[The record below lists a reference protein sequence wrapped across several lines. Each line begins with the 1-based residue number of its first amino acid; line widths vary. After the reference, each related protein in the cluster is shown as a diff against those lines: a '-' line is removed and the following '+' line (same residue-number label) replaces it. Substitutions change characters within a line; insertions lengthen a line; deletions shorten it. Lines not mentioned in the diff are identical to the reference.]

1 MTDTVDVNRTAST
14 SEGDGKA
21 IIQITAIARSSRTV
35 GAPVAGRPT
44 TTVSREFQIYG
55 GLKEGSPSIK
65 LDRLLRKF
73 IPDIP
78 ETDDA
83 LEITTLNFSAD
94 TANKIYTFEGE
105 VLNLWTVDLGGVTEF
120 KIASLYLF
128 LQRIGRDFGVT
139 ISGSVVFL
147 QQTFLLFA
155 ERQVGARFWRFSAAL
170 DAAKELTLSE
180 IVNEVAGSSVNLE
193 ESELTR
199 SLSGFKVSEL
209 GFTLDT
215 GPSKRFEFRGA
226 FEWVIEFSTGEK
238 LAIAARLELES
249 FLPPA
254 LPGSG
259 QPGGQLGGQP
269 GNPPA
274 RVKRQYIGEIGGSVS
289 FEALDADFLKNLS
302 MAAVYRFSPEEK
314 LLTFRLIINEIELFA
329 QFRKKTPLGLPP
341 EQTLVIG
348 FGNTTFGDIL
358 NFMVQ
363 LVDPNVGDFQLD
375 PPWNELGAISLR
387 GLELEINL
395 TRKIVTFRF
404 PAKANLGFI
413 TIDFIGL
420 TYVQRSRYTQKTT
433 VEIELIGSF
442 LGKPR
447 GPNNPLGWDT
457 LNQSP
462 PEVPGQGG
470 TLFDLRYLGLGQR
483 VSFDQAT
490 LNRVTNITQIMDVL
504 QERVRP
510 LPGGAAVPPVA
521 PTNPL
526 QFNARSGWLI
536 GAQFT
541 VIDTLEI
548 NLIFNDPV
556 LYGIR
561 IGLRGAK
568 AKIFAGLIFEI
579 LYRRISDTIGV
590 YHVEL
595 VLPDVMRQLQFGAV
609 SVTLPV
615 VVIDIYTN
623 GDFKLDFGFP
633 WRFNFARSFA
643 LDVLIFT
650 GAGGFYFNKLSAE
663 TATSVPII
671 TNGRFNPVIEFGLG
685 LKVGLGRTVNKGVLK
700 AEISI
705 TIQGIIEG
713 VIAWFNPNDPNLPTD
728 QYFRI
733 QGGVAIVG
741 RLWGLVDFAV
751 IQVEVEVIVR
761 IAVLFVVESYK
772 PIFLTLVAEVSVRAS
787 VKILFIRV
795 SFSFQLTLKF
805 EFTLGSARPTPWI
818 LDPDQ
823 SRRRPVT
830 GTGTDTGPGLP
841 GAASVPMAAMRTAQP
856 AAMMVEPPPV
866 SRPAAAP
873 SADTLRT
880 GEPSGGTSP
889 PNSPGGEPSAG
900 GSASAVAGNASA
912 VDTPAATSAPVSGST
927 APAGGSPPGSTLSGA
942 SSTAARSTT
951 GGTTATPAAP
961 SAPGAP
967 PSDVAAAIATVF
979 TPAESFLSVEL
990 AEVSTATVTLLSWQ
1004 PIAVLPTKV
1013 TLNLFFQPA
1022 FSRNIEGIQGVALLF
1037 IENSIDVNSTGY
1049 ETYQRDAAN
1058 NTPFDLLAQVL
1069 LTWAIYAYKVPP
1081 RGNSNNATPIAISD
1095 VTLTDLETLYTLI
1108 VNGDDD
1114 QRDLFSYAT
1123 LADFLQAN
1131 FVLNISDR
1139 TSSTSG
1145 TIFPMIPQLSMQL
1158 GNDTAVRFDAA
1169 VFQLSE
1175 RDRLDFARYFAQLK
1189 GSHGSTVEQTSTP
1202 IGGAEDESDVP
1213 NLDSGFSVASFIF
1226 VDYFQLLVRSVVQQ
1240 AIDYLKDNL
1249 LEIIELEDLL
1259 NALNA
1264 GGQFNHLGAMASR
1277 FLLHGLRVPDR
1288 RSQSTDLELSE
1299 ADRADPNRRTHALY
1313 RELGQRFRFTAA
1325 ADGFTITL
1333 ANPDRLPWIS
1343 FTDYNTQ
1350 SPPQK
1355 VPSATLRYLLSR
1367 QPALI
1372 DLIGQLNLPQTLT
1385 DIQKPDFLPIA
1396 PQILK
1401 PYIDQPRRYSLN
1413 QRVAWLASVT
1423 ANQPPGKF
1431 SILALPDNLQTFLA
1445 VKHQQTRS
1453 AQGISPGVNL
1463 RLRYGKPA
1471 EGRTHLIDSDLRS
1484 LTNFSFATR
1493 VTLNLRRIPT
1503 PDGTALLPTTYL
1515 FSSTSEADKDLLE
1528 DLWSYLNT
1536 TRTTPQLFL
1545 LYGAVDR
1552 TAQSNV
1558 SEVEFQTGLTNALP
1572 TRTLL
1577 LKTNLSTYSTRPPK
1591 LDATRASSLYSATLS
1606 EEQGT
1611 NWIQLLWE
1619 GSTVNTGG
1627 YHLRY
1632 EVGDQGLPDHLFTD
1646 GLTASVVLLVLLK
1659 PPAGRTQPLPAQDF
1673 HNCVVVREALLDLE
1687 ESVLLLESDDTVK
1700 ALSIPA
1706 GNLGFRLE
1714 RPMPQVASNQT
1725 GRDELEALY
1734 HLLGFKFL
1742 ETTSFRASNEGLP
1755 LGPAEDD
1762 PTTTRDDNLWI
1773 YERVAPIYPLAKSND
1788 MPDKTAL
1795 PPARLNPYA
1804 GISATAEVA
1813 IAFQWRD
1820 LYGSLLT
1827 AAQRMPQNPK
1837 VRYFDPILGI
1847 NQWPAVVESYL
1858 FRRNAQSEVEL
1869 LLQMVLDQNK
1879 YVATAGRT
1887 LTETRQSVS
1896 AARATY
1902 QQIYY
1907 QIHQSDHRFSVHTS
1921 VIPAWTFPLTE
1932 ADQKTFKL
1940 PLIDFVETA
1949 YRYLST
1955 LEMVTAP
1962 THTVSGDTLHSLSA
1976 LYHVS
1981 LNSLSLANADVVGL
1995 FPTGTLITVGA
2006 TTRMTLASDSLRSLA
2021 TSLQTTLAL
2030 VATAAQAIVLSPVTL
2045 TIPDRVTIPTGLP
2058 ASVDN
2063 VTAMTL
2069 NALTGILKTKVAADL
2084 SDSNRTVTAASLRFS
2099 STDTS
2104 SSTSS
2109 TEIQAIAQRIGD
2121 CTAVAIANQN
2131 RMGLLVAGAE
2141 LLPDGLTAPLLTEI
2155 TGFSVTA
2162 EEASTSAGIARILN
2176 RVTSTNLTDE
2186 DWQAL
2191 LDDPVK
2197 RSQVKTIQPNDTFS
2211 SIADRFSEAIGK
2223 PVAIANIVVLLY
2235 NRPGFLTR
2243 GQSWIAPPII
2253 SSHTINL
2260 NQTATAAG
2268 QSLNYPNDPLF
2279 PVTVQLD
2286 TSRDSRKVDAVS
2298 RADVPEIE
2306 KITGFL
2312 SPKTTQLSAAVIGT
2326 QEDVASLRG
2335 FARDFEAAFPG
2346 LHLAVGNE
2354 LAHKHST
2361 NPQSQDDPEEQ
2372 VNRPLWAVHFGTS
2385 GIKYDINESYPF
2397 FFSPAPLANVL
2408 LTGTVNLQSYQ
2419 SGSALPLVAAESKR
2433 IEAIDLNIVARDFLV
2448 AVEEFLDP
2456 AIAIPAAQ
2464 LKPNRVNDILLAKE
2478 KIADA
2483 IHTQVTNILAQ
2494 TDNTDI
2500 SDRRKIAADALRQK
2514 LLLNLVEGFD
2524 IETIIQYQVQVQVAN
2539 VPTGDAK
2546 WSFERS
2552 PRLVGQPVIRS
2563 LYNSETGDPLKT
2575 SEFSFALS
2583 DAKVPLSPGNSY
2595 LTFFF
2600 DTKSP
2605 EKFENVQLELIF
2617 RVDEMEYDITDV
2629 PGINSYQASSWLN
2642 FILPIEG
2649 EPTIDNA
2656 NTIGRV
2662 DIPVPLRT
2670 YPMPPSLVLHR
2681 AEPDPDSLK
2690 VLEKIREWQYTFVY
2704 EHVDVAQDDI
2714 EATLYKNESPLGST
2728 TDAASVNLSPAQRP
2742 LFEALMNFSTV
2753 YPQLLPDLNKLLEPN
2768 AAASTAAIGS
2778 AIEAIATL
2786 IQSVANAWQSW
2797 RNQSIST
2804 PAPSTSADYIIQE
2817 ETPLDSP
2824 TEKRMTIIRS
2834 DRSDP
2839 FPTLIVPQYSQPN
2852 PTPIPPP
2859 GSPDTRVVYRFFQKS
2874 LEEAQNDP
2882 VFGESSIPDYV
2893 LSIPDLDVV
2902 QQQNAWAA
2910 VRLTRNKNLVL
2921 LSREPKIYRQTNPA
2935 FVFQTPDVRFTNPIT
2950 PLLINPIRWNVA
2962 SLNSPDGTAQKRSL
2976 TDHLQVMFDTL
2987 LPNRAEKPYD
2997 LRVAC
3002 RYAFSLARNA
3012 ANEDLLSTLP
3022 VLLGPR
3028 LAIPVG
3034 EGGRSPLITQLRDDL
3049 AQGIRIWRRDTQPNE
3064 TGAMF
3069 IFSVSLFSNLASD
3082 SSDATN
3088 LPLLRVDHLAIY
3100 LKDIA
3105 TL

>member
-21 IIQITAIARSSRTV
+21 IIQITAIARSSRAV

-105 VLNLWTVDLGGVTEF
+105 VLNLWTVNLGDAGEL

-139 ISGSVVFL
+139 ISGKVEFL
-147 QQTFLLFA
+147 DQTFLLLA

-170 DAAKELTLSE
+170 DAGDRLSLPE
-180 IVNEVAGSSVNLE
+180 IVNKVADSSVDLV
-193 ESELTR
+193 ESELTQ
-199 SLSGFKVSEL
+199 SLLNIEVSEL

-259 QPGGQLGGQP
+259 QPA
-269 GNPPA
+269 NPPTP
-274 RVKRQYIGEIGGSVS
+274 VKRQYIGEIGGSVS

-302 MAAVYRFSPEEK
+302 MSAVYRFSPTEK

-329 QFRKKTPLGLPP
+329 QFRKRTPPGLSP

-404 PAKANLGFI
+404 PAKANLGFM

-442 LGKPR
+442 LGKTR

-457 LNQSP
+457 LNQPP

-470 TLFDLRYLGLGQR
+470 TIFDLQYLGLGQR

-590 YHVEL
+590 YHIEL
-595 VLPDVMRQLQFGAV
+595 VLPDVMRQLEFGAV

-615 VVIDIYTN
+615 VVVDIYTN

-643 LDVLIFT
+643 IDAFPFT

-671 TNGRFNPVIEFGLG
+671 TNGRFNPVIEFGIG
-685 LKVGLGRTVNKGVLK
+685 LKIGLGKTFNKGVLK

-705 TIQGIIEG
+705 TVQGIIEG
-713 VIAWFNPNDPNLPTD
+713 VIAWFNPNNPNLPTD
-728 QYFRI
+728 QFFRI

-741 RLWGLVDFAV
+741 RLWGMVDFAV
-751 IQVEVEVIVR
+751 IQVEVEVLVR

-823 SRRRPVT
+823 SRRRPVI

-856 AAMMVEPPPV
+856 EAFMAEPPPV
-866 SRPAAAP
+866 SRSAAAP
-873 SADTLRT
+873 PGEALRT
-880 GEPSGGTSP
+880 GESTAGA
-889 PNSPGGEPSAG
+889 NSP
-900 GSASAVAGNASA
+900 NASG
-912 VDTPAATSAPVSGST
+912 SLSSGNF
-927 APAGGSPPGSTLSGA
+927 SPPGGTPAGA
-942 SSTAARSTT
+942 STPT
-951 GGTTATPAAP
+951 GGTPSGVS
-961 SAPGAP
+961 SAPGGASPAGAVSAP

-979 TPAESFLSVEL
+979 TPPEPFLSVEL
-990 AEVSTATVTLLSWQ
+990 AEFTAATVTPLSWQ
-1004 PIAVLPTKV
+1004 PIAVLPNKV
-1013 TLNLFFQPA
+1013 ILNLFFQPA
-1022 FSRNIEGIQGVALLF
+1022 FSRNVEGIQGVALLF
-1037 IENSIDVNSTGY
+1037 IENSIDVNSPGY

-1081 RGNSNNATPIAISD
+1081 RGNNNNATPIAISE
-1095 VTLTDLETLYTLI
+1095 VTLTDLETLYTMI

-1114 QRDLFSYAT
+1114 ERDLFSYAA

-1139 TSSTSG
+1139 ASSTSG
-1145 TIFPMIPQLSMQL
+1145 TIFPMVPQLSMQL
-1158 GNDTAVRFDAA
+1158 GSGTVVRFDDA

-1175 RDRLDFARYFAQLK
+1175 GDRLDFARYFAQLK
-1189 GSHGSTVEQTSTP
+1189 GSHGSTVEQTATP
-1202 IGGAEDESDVP
+1202 IGETEDDGNSASP
-1213 NLDSGFSVASFIF
+1213 DSGFSVASFIF
-1226 VDYFQLLVRSVVQQ
+1226 VDYFQMLVRSLVQQ

-1249 LEIIELEDLL
+1249 LETIQLPDLL
-1259 NALNA
+1259 SALNT

-1288 RSQSTDLELSE
+1288 RSQDTDLELSE

-1313 RELGQRFRFTAA
+1313 RELGQRFRFTA
-1325 ADGFTITL
+1325 DPTGFIITL

-1343 FTDYNTQ
+1343 FSDYNTQ
-1350 SPPQK
+1350 TPPQK

-1367 QPALI
+1367 QLDLV
-1372 DLIGQLNLPQTLT
+1372 DLIRQLNLPQTLT

-1401 PYIDQPRRYSLN
+1401 PYVDQPRRYSLN

-1423 ANQPPGKF
+1423 PNQPPGKF

-1445 VKHQQTRS
+1445 VKHQQTRN

-1471 EGRTHLIDSDLRS
+1471 AGRTHLIDGDLRS

-1515 FSSTSEADKDLLE
+1515 FSGTSEADKDLLE

-1591 LDATRASSLYSATLS
+1591 LDATRSNSLYSATLS

-1632 EVGDQGLPDHLFTD
+1632 EVGDQGLPEHLFAD

-1659 PPAGRTQPLPAQDF
+1659 PPAGRTQPLPAQEF
-1673 HNCVVVREALLDLE
+1673 HNCVVVREALPDLE
-1687 ESVLLLESDDTVK
+1687 ESVLLAESDDTVK

-1788 MPDKTAL
+1788 MPDKTTL

-1827 AAQRMPQNPK
+1827 AAQRLPQNPK

-1858 FRRNAQSEVEL
+1858 FRRNVQSEVEL
-1869 LLQMVLDQNK
+1869 LIQMVLDQNK

-1887 LTETRQSVS
+1887 LTETRQAVS

-1907 QIHQSDHRFSVHTS
+1907 QIHQSDHNFSVRTS
-1921 VIPAWTFPLTE
+1921 VIPAWSFPLTD
-1932 ADQKTFKL
+1932 ADKKTFKR

-1955 LEMVTAP
+1955 LEVVTAP
-1962 THTVSGDTLHSLSA
+1962 IHTVRTGDTLQSLSA
-1976 LYHVS
+1976 FYHVS

-1995 FPTGTLITVGA
+1995 FPTGTLITVGE
-2006 TTRMTLASDSLRSLA
+2006 TSIMTLASDSLRSLA
-2021 TSLQTTLAL
+2021 TTLQTTLAL
-2030 VATAAQAIVLSPVTL
+2030 AATAAQAIALSPITL

-2063 VTAMTL
+2063 VTATTL
-2069 NALTGILKTKVAADL
+2069 NALTGTLKTKVAADL
-2084 SDSNRTVTAASLRFS
+2084 SDSNRSVTATSLRFS
-2099 STDTS
+2099 STDAS
-2104 SSTSS
+2104 SSSS

-2131 RMGLLVAGAE
+2131 RMGLLVPGVE

-2176 RVTSTNLTDE
+2176 RITSTNLTDE
-2186 DWQAL
+2186 DWRAL
-2191 LDDPVK
+2191 LDDPVQ

-2235 NRPGFLTR
+2235 NRPGFLVN

-2260 NQTATAAG
+2260 NQTAAAAG
-2268 QSLNYPNDPLF
+2268 QSLSYPNDPLF

-2286 TSRDSRKVDAVS
+2286 TSRDSQKVDANS

-2306 KITGFL
+2306 RITGFL

-2354 LAHKHST
+2354 LPHKHST
-2361 NPQSQDDPEEQ
+2361 NPQLQDDPEEQ
-2372 VNRPLWAVHFGTS
+2372 INRPLWAVHFGKS
-2385 GIKYDINESYPF
+2385 GIQYDINESYPF

-2408 LTGTVNLQSYQ
+2408 LTGNVNLQGYQ
-2419 SGSALPLVAAESKR
+2419 SGSAQPLVAAESKR
-2433 IEAIDLNIVARDFLV
+2433 VEAIDLNIVARDFLV

-2464 LKPNRVNDILLAKE
+2464 LKPAQVNQILRAKE
-2478 KIADA
+2478 TIADA
-2483 IHTQVTNILAQ
+2483 IHSQVTNILAQ

-2500 SDRRKIAADALRQK
+2500 SDRRRIAADALRQK
-2514 LLLNLVEGFD
+2514 LLVNLVEGFD

-2539 VPTGDAK
+2539 APTGDAK

-2552 PRLVGQPVIRS
+2552 PRLVGQPVILN
-2563 LYNSETGDPLKT
+2563 LYNSDTGDQLKT

-2605 EKFENVQLELIF
+2605 EKFENVQLELVF
-2617 RVDEMEYDITDV
+2617 RVNEMEYDITDV

-2681 AEPDPDSLK
+2681 AEPDPDSLEK
-2690 VLEKIREWQYTFVY
+2690 LEKIREWQYTFVY

-2714 EATLYKNESPLGST
+2714 EATLYKNEPPLGST
-2728 TDAASVNLSPAQRP
+2728 TGSASVNLSPAQRP

-2797 RNQSIST
+2797 RNQATSA
-2804 PAPSTSADYIIQE
+2804 PAPALPADYIIQE

-2839 FPTLIVPQYSQPN
+2839 FPTLIVPQYGQPN

-2874 LEEAQNDP
+2874 LEEAQKDP

-2962 SLNSPDGTAQKRSL
+2962 TLNSPNGTPQKRSL
-2976 TDHLQVMFDTL
+2976 ADHLQAMFDTL
-2987 LPNRAEKPYD
+2987 LPNCAEKPYD

-3028 LAIPVG
+3028 LAVPVG
-3034 EGGRSPLITQLRDDL
+3034 EGGRSPIITQLRDDL
-3049 AQGIRIWRRDTQPNE
+3049 TQGIGIWRRDTQPNE

-3069 IFSVSLFSNLASD
+3069 IFSISLFSNLTS
-3082 SSDATN
+3082 SLGSDATN

-3100 LKDIA
+3100 LKD
-3105 TL
+3105 TVFQ